1 MTAIWECDFFV
12 MSSFSLQGVP
22 HSHFK
27 LCVERRVEGLSHL
40 LERFPS
46 TAVFRRCAA
55 AQRRLGGVQK
65 EPFSSSRRLLATF
78 DCIFTLLS

>member
-22 HSHFK
+22 HSHFQ
-27 LCVERRVEGLSHL
+27 LCMERRVEGLSHL

-46 TAVFRRCAA
+46 TVVEALCSGSETPRWCSEGAF
-55 AQRRLGGVQK
+55 
-65 EPFSSSRRLLATF
+65 LLLTQ
-78 DCIFTLLS
+78 IIGYS